1 MRKRLLILG
10 SLFVVGSCILK
21 LNAQDPELSQYYAAP
36 VYTNPALAGSAVCN
50 YGAAGRV
57 ALNYRNQWPGLP
69 GTFRSFAASWDQH
82 IPSIG
87 GGLGAMV
94 FSDVAGSGLLTS
106 TTISGVYSY
115 LLPLARG
122 KVYMRFGLQGAV
134 TFKSIDFNK
143 LRFGDQIVPTQGFVN
158 PTAEQKPATN
168 ITYPNFNAGWIMYTS
183 KFYIGLASHN
193 IIEPNWS
200 FYENP
205 AALDIENRA
214 NHLQGQAEPLFCFLL
229 INGGRRRVFLHM
241 DPFLIEIDGQVI
253 LRDITVIDPET
264 GDLLFLCPR
273 QNDSAVLDQ
282 AVGKILTGAVGI
294 QGKGGPDVRGMLHD
308 LTFMAHQQL
317 AFDRPIVEPVPL
329 FPDHAGHLRQILAAD
344 MATENDIGD
353 TEADNGQMSH
363 QQRQGQL
370 QQ

>member
-1 MRKRLLILG
+1 MNKRLFILG
-10 SLFVVGSCILK
+10 TFIVVGACIQK
-21 LNAQDPELSQYYAAP
+21 LNAQDPELSQFYAAP

-94 FSDVAGSGLLTS
+94 FSDVAGSGLLT
-106 TTISGVYSY
+106 TTTVSGVYSY
-115 LLPLARG
+115 LLPLYRG

-158 PTAEQKPATN
+158 PTAEQRPSSN
-168 ITYPNFNAGWIMYTS
+168 ITYPNFNAGWITYTS
-183 KFYIGLASHN
+183 KVYIGFAAHN

-205 AALDIENRA
+205 DEVLPMR
-214 NHLQGQAEPLFCFLL
+214 
-229 INGGRRRVFLHM
+229 
-241 DPFLIEIDGQVI
+241 
-253 LRDITVIDPET
+253 ITAHA
-264 GDLLFLCPR
+264 G
-273 QNDSAVLDQ
+273 AVLP
-282 AVGKILTGAVGI
+282 LTKSRYEESNISPNALFMVQRNFTQLNLGFYAN
-294 QGKGGPDVRGMLHD
+294 KGPLVSGLWFRQTFGQYKNSDAIIMLIGFRKNRFKFGYSYDFTVSDGRSAIPSSHEVSATID
-308 LTFMAHQQL
+308 WC
-317 AFDRPIVEPVPL
+317 VPPGRKP
-329 FPDHAGHLRQILAAD
+329 FKPLRCP
-344 MATENDIGD
+344 EF
-353 TEADNGQMSH
+353 
-363 QQRQGQL
+363 
-370 QQ
+370 